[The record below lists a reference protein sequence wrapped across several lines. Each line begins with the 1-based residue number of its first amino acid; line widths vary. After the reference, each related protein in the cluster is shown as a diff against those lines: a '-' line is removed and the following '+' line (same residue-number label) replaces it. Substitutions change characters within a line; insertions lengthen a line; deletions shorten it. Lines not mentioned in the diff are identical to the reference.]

1 MKNDKSWYEKIGI
14 WLGIFASLFTIIIAM
29 ITIKDYYSKYNVTS
43 NKKTG
48 SPNTETTQPD
58 FQFPDLNKIQPPDA
72 EMPTNTITTTSEP
85 VNTISTPEQISIRDV
100 SEFYSDGIEH
110 RKSTITDNVGESY
123 EGFTFM
129 SAGDFWVEPEGSVV
143 YRNDNQYNR
152 FLGRII
158 ISQNEKND
166 KDCGWIKIYGDDNLL
181 LDTGTMGRGIA
192 PIDFD
197 FDISMYSEIRIDFK
211 DGEWSN
217 DSYRYPQCYLV
228 NTYFEVK

>member
-1 MKNDKSWYEKIGI
+1 MRNRKPWYEKVNIWIGI
-14 WLGIFASLFTIIIAM
+14 VSGICTILGVSVFGGKYIFENDSKQERTESTQTPQLISAS
-29 ITIKDYYSKYNVTS
+29 
-43 NKKTG
+43 
-48 SPNTETTQPD
+48 TQ
-58 FQFPDLNKIQPPDA
+58 QP
-72 EMPTNTITTTSEP
+72 SEEP
-85 VNTISTPEQISIRDV
+85 ASTPESIPEQISIRNI

-110 RKSTITDNVGESY
+110 RNFTITDNIGESY

-129 SAGDFWVEPEGSVV
+129 GAGDFWVEPEGSVV

-152 FLGRII
+152 FWGRVI

-166 KDCGWIKIYGDDNLL
+166 RDCGWIKIYGDDNLL
-181 LDTGTMGRGIA
+181 LDTGTMGRGIE

-197 FDISMYSEIRIDFK
+197 FDISMYSEIKIDFK

-217 DSYRYPQCYLV
+217 DSIQYPKCYLV